1 MPLNSHTRFTMEHRP
16 SDLGGL
22 GCLTAAFT
30 TTVKTSPT
38 ANTASLKAAFL
49 PVPTPFSVLFARLA
63 LALCVA
69 PAAFADTLTV
79 TVNNIEKAGEIH
91 VAVYDNA
98 EAFEADRGEKGGAA
112 PGITDGTIEMVEPG
126 TVTYVYELPPGTYAI
141 GIFHDV
147 NLNNKM
153 DNNFFGIPKE
163 QYGFSNN
170 ARAFLG
176 PPAFDAAAFEVKG
189 ETTQSIDL

>member
-1 MPLNSHTRFTMEHRP
+1 MRPNSHTEPTRKLYTPALINALSTKAISKKGYEEAPYRAASFTKT
-16 SDLGGL
+16 LLTTGL
-22 GCLTAAFT
+22 
-30 TTVKTSPT
+30 
-38 ANTASLKAAFL
+38 SLATL
-49 PVPTPFSVLFARLA
+49 YS
-63 LALCVA
+63 A
-69 PAAFADTLTV
+69 PAAIADTLTV

-112 PGITDGTIEMVEPG
+112 PGITEGTIEMVEPG
-126 TVTYVYELPPGTYAI
+126 SVTYVYELPPGTYAI

-153 DNNFFGIPKE
+153 DNNFLGIPKE

-176 PPAFDAAAFEVKG
+176 PPAFEVAAFELQG